1 MMFYTRRIYSDLVA
15 HLDKR
20 PVTLLTGMRRTGK
33 TTLVKRLLEE
43 SKDKNSIYIDLER
56 IDNRLLFGEK
66 NYDNIL
72 MALSARGLDTDKK
85 MTIAIDELQLMP
97 EITSVIKYL
106 YDQYQIKFILTGSSS
121 FYLKGLVSDSL
132 AGRKK
137 IFELFPLDFG
147 EFLTFKGVPHG
158 QPGINPVFIESEYH
172 RLKGFY
178 EEFIQYGGFP
188 EVVLANDTKDKSD
201 YLSDII
207 SSYINI
213 DVKSLSDFR
222 NISMIQNLIRML
234 AMRCSNRLDIAKI
247 SILTGIS
254 RPTVVSYI
262 ELFEKT
268 YLIHLLPVF
277 SQNVDREIVKSRKVY
292 FCDTGLLN
300 VFANP
305 GSGATFENA
314 IFLQL
319 KHMGNIKYYS
329 LKTGNEIDFILEND
343 AYEAKETPAF
353 FDLENLKK
361 TASRINIRKYHIV
374 GKFPPAN
381 LFNEFLWGGN
391 II

>member
-1 MMFYTRRIYSDLVA
+1 MFFPRKIYSDLFA

-43 SKDKNSIYIDLER
+43 SNDKNSIYIDLER
-56 IDNRLLFGEK
+56 IDNRMLFGEK

-72 MALSARGLDTDKK
+72 MALSARGLDTNKK

-97 EITSVIKYL
+97 EITSAIKYL
-106 YDQYQIKFILTGSSS
+106 YDEYQIKFILTGSSS

-137 IFELFPLDFG
+137 IFELYPLDFG
-147 EFLTFKGVPHG
+147 EFLTFKGIPHG
-158 QPGINPVFIESEYH
+158 QPGINPVFIEGEYH

-178 EEFIQYGGFP
+178 EEFIQFGGFP
-188 EVVLANDTKDKSD
+188 EVVLADDRKDKSD
-201 YLSDII
+201 YLNDIL

-222 NISMIQNLIRML
+222 NISMIQNLIKML
-234 AMRCSNRLDIAKI
+234 ALRCSNRLDIAKI

-254 RPTVVSYI
+254 RPTVMSYI

-268 YLIHLLPVF
+268 YLVHLLPVF
-277 SQNVDREIVKSRKVY
+277 SQNADREIVKSKKIY

-314 IFLQL
+314 LFLQL
-319 KHMGNIKYYS
+319 MHLGNLKYYS
-329 LKTGNEIDFILEND
+329 LKSGNEIDFIMDND
-343 AYEAKETPAF
+343 AYEAKETPAYY
-353 FDLENLKK
+353 DLENLKK
-361 TASRINIRKYHIV
+361 TASRINLRTYYVV
-374 GKFPPAN
+374 GKFQPAN

-391 II
+391 IV

>member
-1 MMFYTRRIYSDLVA
+1 MFYPRKIYDDLLT
-15 HLDKR
+15 HLEKR
-20 PVTLLTGMRRTGK
+20 PITLLTGMRRTGK
-33 TTLVKRLLEE
+33 TTLVKRLLEDSDE
-43 SKDKNSIYIDLER
+43 KNSIYIDLER

-72 MALSARGLDTDKK
+72 MAFSGRGLDINKK

-121 FYLKGLVSDSL
+121 FYFKGLVSDSL

-137 IFELFPLDFG
+137 IFELYPLDFG
-147 EFLTFKGVPHG
+147 EFLTFRGIPHG
-158 QPGINPVFIESEYH
+158 HPGINPVFIESEYH

-178 EEFIQYGGFP
+178 DEFIQYGGFP
-188 EVVLANDTKDKSD
+188 EVVLADDMKDKSD

-222 NISMIQNLIRML
+222 DISMIQNLIKML
-234 AMRCSNRLDIAKI
+234 ALRCSNRLDITKI

-254 RPTVVSYI
+254 RPTVMSYI

-268 YLIHLLPVF
+268 YLVHLLPVF
-277 SQNVDREIVKSRKVY
+277 SQNADREIVKSKKVY

-305 GSGATFENA
+305 GSGTTFENA
-314 IFLQL
+314 LFLQL
-319 KHMGNIKYYS
+319 KHLGNLKYYS

-353 FDLENLKK
+353 YDLENLKK
-361 TASRINIRKYHIV
+361 TASHLNLRNYYVV

-391 II
+391 IV